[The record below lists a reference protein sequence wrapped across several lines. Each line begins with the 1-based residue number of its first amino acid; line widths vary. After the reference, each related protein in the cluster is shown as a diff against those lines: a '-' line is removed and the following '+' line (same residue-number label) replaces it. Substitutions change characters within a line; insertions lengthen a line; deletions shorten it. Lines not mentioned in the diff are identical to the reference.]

1 MSLDT
6 IGCIAQRLLED
17 GLLGPCVTVVWHAGE
32 PLVAPPAYY
41 ASAFSLLD
49 KMLGRQC
56 SVSHAIQTNATL
68 INDAWCALFK
78 DHQVRV
84 GVSVDGPAPVHDQH
98 RKTRQGQGTHAQVL
112 RGIEKLRRHGV
123 PFHAIAVVTAD
134 ALGLADELYDFF
146 SSQEI
151 YDVGFNFDEVE
162 GAYACSSL
170 QGQDAAHKAFLERT
184 LEHSITA
191 GGRYQIRELASAL
204 RLIAQGLPQYTWRGE
219 PWPENAQ
226 TIPFRIITVGWN
238 GDFSTFS
245 PELLGQSSAEFE
257 HFVLG
262 NVVRSGFLQA
272 ATTPGF
278 LKMWH
283 LIREGTAVC
292 RQTCAYFQYCGGGAP
307 VNKLYE
313 NGSFASAETL
323 YCRIMFKRPFD
334 VVLERLEREN
344 VPASETAP

>member
-1 MSLDT
+1 
-6 IGCIAQRLLED
+6 
-17 GLLGPCVTVVWHAGE
+17 VTVVWHAGE
-32 PLVAPPAYY
+32 PLVVPPAYY

-49 KMLGRQC
+49 DMLGRQC
-56 SVSHAIQTNATL
+56 SVFHAIQTNATL
-68 INDAWCALFK
+68 IDDAWCALFK
-78 DHQVRV
+78 DYQVRV
-84 GVSVDGPAPVHDQH
+84 GVSVDGPKHVHDRH
-98 RKTRQGQGTHAQVL
+98 RKTRQGKGSHAQVL
-112 RGIEKLRRHGV
+112 RGLESLRRYGV
-123 PFHAIAVVTAD
+123 PFHVIAVVTAD
-134 ALGLADELYDFF
+134 SLLLADELYDFF

-151 YDVGFNFDEVE
+151 QEVGFNFDEAE

-170 QGQDAAHKAFLERT
+170 QGQDTAHRAFLDRS
-184 LEHSITA
+184 LEHSIA
-191 GGRYQIRELASAL
+191 ACGHYQIRELASAL
-204 RLIAQGLPQYTWRGE
+204 RVIAQGLPQYMWRGE

-257 HFVLG
+257 NFVLG

-272 ATTPGF
+272 ANTPGF

-283 LIREGTAVC
+283 LIREGTAAC
-292 RQTCAYFQYCGGGAP
+292 QRTCAYFKYCGGGAP

-323 YCRIMFKRPFD
+323 YCRTMFKRPFD
-334 VVLERLEREN
+334 VVLERLERESCST
-344 VPASETAP
+344 SEVTP